1 MKIFISHSTKD
12 KVIANGLVDFFQKL
26 GISVSDIFCSSVDEC
41 GVLTNI
47 TSEVKQALSESEL
60 DIILF
65 SNNYIAS
72 PYCLNEE
79 GIIWFND
86 KPTLVIGLGSF
97 TEKNIVGFIDR
108 SSYIHRVDTPNNI
121 AKFCDA
127 VRQCLKTDINSSL
140 LLKLINELSET
151 YNYYIANVNSII
163 TPMIVDDKQHS
174 DFLDDLTS
182 DDEKL
187 FVYYIAQKKIRVIT
201 KNDFIN
207 WIHSEELFDINVENS
222 FDLISKISNSDFSSE
237 KVELDLEFYKSI
249 TMHSKIIM
257 EDYEPI
263 LQMHKKLA
271 SEKLE
276 SLWRENFFTENLK
289 VLFAYVIENK
299 KIKFGDRW
307 LIDSE
312 EEAFSNWKEN
322 NLIDKEFCHYSE
334 LISFLKENSL
344 VFESD
349 WTSYGNPREFSLY
362 NSLINLLFSSNFKYR
377 DEIFNAKIRN
387 CAF

>member
-12 KVIANGLVDFFQKL
+12 NVIANGLVDFFQKL

-47 TSEVKQALSESEL
+47 TSEVKQALLESEL

-79 GIIWFND
+79 GVIWFND

-127 VRQCLKTDINSSL
+127 VKQCLKTDINSSL

-207 WIHSEELFDINVENS
+207 WIHSEELFDINVENA
-222 FDLISKISNSDFSSE
+222 FDLISKISNSDFSFE

-307 LIDSE
+307 LIDGEESSFSE
-312 EEAFSNWKEN
+312 WKES
-322 NLIDKEFCHYSE
+322 NLIDEDFCHYPE
-334 LISFLKENSL
+334 LLSFLQENSL

-349 WTSYGNPREFSLY
+349 WTSYGNPKEFTLY
-362 NSLINLLFSSNFKYR
+362 NSLINLLFSSDFKYKE
-377 DEIFNAKIRN
+377 EIFNAKNKN

>member
-41 GVLTNI
+41 GVRTNI
-47 TSEVKQALSESEL
+47 TYEVKQALLESEL

-65 SNNYIAS
+65 SNNYITS

-108 SSYIHRVDTPNNI
+108 SSYVHRVDSPNNI

-127 VRQCLKTDINSSL
+127 VKQCLKTDINSSL

-151 YNYYIANVNSII
+151 YKYYIVNVNNVI

-174 DFLDDLTS
+174 DFLYNLTS

-201 KNDFIN
+201 KNDFID
-207 WIHSEELFDINVENS
+207 WIHSEELFDVNVENA
-222 FDLISKISNSDFSSE
+222 FDLVSKISNSDFSSE

-257 EDYEPI
+257 EEYEPI
-263 LQMHKKLA
+263 LLIHKKLA
-271 SEKLE
+271 SEKFE
-276 SLWRENFFTENLK
+276 SLWRENFITENLK

-299 KIKFGDRW
+299 KRKFGDRYV
-307 LIDSE
+307 IDIE
-312 EEAFSNWKEN
+312 EKLFSDWKVSN
-322 NLIDKEFCHYSE
+322 IIDEDFCYYPE
-334 LISFLKENSL
+334 LLNFLKENSL
-344 VFESD
+344 VYESD
-349 WTSYGNPREFSLY
+349 WTYYGNPKEFTLY
-362 NSLINLLFSSNFKYR
+362 NSLINLLFSSDFKYKE
-377 DEIFNAKIRN
+377 EIFNVKNRN

>member
-41 GVLTNI
+41 GVRTNI
-47 TSEVKQALSESEL
+47 TYEVKQALLESEL

-65 SNNYIAS
+65 SNNYITS

-97 TEKNIVGFIDR
+97 AEKNIVGFIDR
-108 SSYIHRVDTPNNI
+108 SSYVHRVDSPNNI

-127 VRQCLKTDINSSL
+127 VKQCLKTDINSSL

-151 YNYYIANVNSII
+151 YKYYIVNVNNVI

-174 DFLDDLTS
+174 DFLYNLTS

-201 KNDFIN
+201 KNDFID
-207 WIHSEELFDINVENS
+207 WIHSEELFDVNVENA
-222 FDLISKISNSDFSSE
+222 FDLVSKISNSDFSSE

-257 EDYEPI
+257 EEYEPI
-263 LQMHKKLA
+263 LLIHKKLA
-271 SEKLE
+271 SEKFE
-276 SLWRENFFTENLK
+276 SLWRENFITENLK
-289 VLFAYVIENK
+289 ALFAYVIENK
-299 KIKFGDRW
+299 KRKFGDRYV
-307 LIDSE
+307 IDIE
-312 EEAFSNWKEN
+312 EKLFSDWKVSN
-322 NLIDKEFCHYSE
+322 IIDEDFCYYPE
-334 LISFLKENSL
+334 LLNFLKENSL
-344 VFESD
+344 VYESD
-349 WTSYGNPREFSLY
+349 WTYYGNPKEFTLY
-362 NSLINLLFSSNFKYR
+362 KSLINLLFS
-377 DEIFNAKIRN
+377 
-387 CAF
+387 